1 MTDESETFSN
11 SPIITYQYRDG
22 LIDFPPHRIPSIHSG
37 LRLYLQP
44 NTRQDVEDILFM
56 TDCIY
61 WSDITQAIK
70 LLAPQNSLY
79 SLKGETEISV
89 DCRGKG

>member
-44 NTRQDVEDILFM
+44 TRQDVEDILFM

-70 LLAPQNSLY
+70 LLAPQNSMY
-79 SLKGETEISV
+79 SSLKGKAEKSV
-89 DCRGKG
+89 V

>member
-44 NTRQDVEDILFM
+44 TRQDVEDILFM
-56 TDCIY
+56 ADCIY

-70 LLAPQNSLY
+70 LLAPQNPVYL
-79 SLKGETEISV
+79 SLKVKKSHS
-89 DCRGKG
+89 GKNTKK